1 MPSSTSSSELTGG
14 VPIAK
19 RRAPRKPQ
27 VEPEIAAAP
36 DDGLIA
42 ADALEEA
49 HRIIPE
55 RPWGRIA
62 LSVLVMTLALV
73 AIWEGW
79 WRYRMYEPGDMKNSS
94 SAWAQERRRAVGD
107 ATVLIGSSRN
117 FFDIDLG
124 VWEQTAGVRPI
135 QLSLEGTSPRF
146 ALTDLA
152 NDPDFRG
159 VVIADVATPQFF
171 GTAGGRRA
179 DVLAFTRDETPSQ
192 RFGHRLTN
200 AFDHVFAFLDDQTR
214 PREIWFNQHLPTRP
228 GQAPRRDP
236 YKLQV
241 MEADRNAELW
251 RRVTDDEGY
260 RQQAIEIWPLTAG
273 RKAPPLSEVQVQAVI
288 AEVRR
293 DVDKIRAKG
302 GDVIFALH
310 PVEGIFLKAETTA
323 FHRSRY
329 FDRLVRETG
338 TIGIHYQDHPKLQ
351 GYRLPETSH
360 LHPRDAEAYTAE
372 FARILYAE
380 RARRQ
385 TAVTA
390 R

>member
-1 MPSSTSSSELTGG
+1 MPSSTSSSELAGG
-14 VPIAK
+14 VPVAE
-19 RRAPRKPQ
+19 RRTTPAA
-27 VEPEIAAAP
+27 EPGIAAAP
-36 DDGLIA
+36 EDGLIA

-62 LSVLVMTLALV
+62 LSVLVMTTVLV

-79 WRYRMYEPGDMKNSS
+79 WRYKMYEPGDMKNSS

-107 ATVLIGSSRN
+107 ATVLTGSSRN
-117 FFDIDLG
+117 FYDIDLD
-124 VWEQTAGVRPI
+124 VWERTAGVRPI

-152 NDPDFRG
+152 NDPNFRG
-159 VVIADVATPQFF
+159 VVIADMATPQFF
-171 GTAGGRRA
+171 ATAGGRRA
-179 DVLAFTRDETPSQ
+179 DVLAYTREQTPSQ
-192 RFGHRLTN
+192 RVGHLLTN

-214 PREIWFNQHLPTRP
+214 PREIWFNQYLPTRP
-228 GQAPRRDP
+228 GQPPRRDP
-236 YKLQV
+236 FKLQV
-241 MEADRNAELW
+241 MEADRNAEMW
-251 RRVTDDEGY
+251 RRMVEDEPY
-260 RQQAIEIWPLTAG
+260 RQQAIAVWPLMPG
-273 RKAPPLSEVQVQAVI
+273 RGTPPPTEPQIQAVI

-293 DVDKIRAKG
+293 DVEKIRAKG

-310 PVEGIFLKAETTA
+310 PVEGIFLKAESTV
-323 FHRSRY
+323 FHRSRH

-338 TIGIHYQDHPKLQ
+338 AIGIHYEDHPRLQ

-360 LHPRDAEAYTAE
+360 LHPRDAEVYTAE

-380 RARRQ
+380 RARR
-385 TAVTA
+385 AA
-390 R
+390 ALRAP